1 MTGRIL
7 VAAVASGPLY
17 LLMYLAQRLVHAGS
31 GGAGDRTG
39 IALYL
44 VATAGLFALYGW
56 LLRLCRHGLPR
67 RLRLPVLGLPVIYSV
82 LWLLTTPVFSS
93 DVLSYVAHGYV
104 RVSLDANPYLV
115 DSAAVAASPIG
126 AELESFG
133 WRPVFPPTPYGPLVT
148 HLETGIVQLA
158 GGDVRLAMLLFKL
171 VAVAAGLAVAALIR
185 WVVGQVRP
193 QDRDLA
199 TVAYLWNPA
208 VLVEVA
214 GEGHND
220 ALMAVL
226 VVLALGLTLRRRVA
240 LAVAA
245 MVGAALTKYL
255 PLLLVPLQLGY
266 WWRAPERTRPL
277 AGRVAAGA
285 VTGLVVAVVL
295 FAPFWRGSATFAGL
309 RESGRAGHT
318 GSTQTVVAEVLSR
331 LVGEPAALRAVSV
344 AAAAAL
350 VLLAV
355 VLALRVPD
363 GDALLR
369 RCAVVMV
376 GALVL
381 AGPAYWPWYV
391 LLPVALLALVPRGG
405 WLAALVALSLG
416 SRLVAP
422 LNSLYV
428 DGLLGRSGFLLLTWL
443 GAVAL
448 PLAAVAAVRWADFRE
463 LRPLGGRRRYRAP
476 DRDAAGS

>member
-1 MTGRIL
+1 MSPTGT
-7 VAAVASGPLY
+7 SG
-17 LLMYLAQRLVHAGS
+17 S
-31 GGAGDRTG
+31 
-39 IALYL
+39 
-44 VATAGLFALYGW
+44 
-56 LLRLCRHGLPR
+56 
-67 RLRLPVLGLPVIYSV
+67 
-82 LWLLTTPVFSS
+82 
-93 DVLSYVAHGYV
+93 
-104 RVSLDANPYLV
+104 SLDANPYLV

-331 LVGEPAALRAVSV
+331 LVGEAAALRAVSV

-376 GALVL
+376 AR
-381 AGPAYWPWYV
+381 AGPGRAGV
-391 LLPVALLALVPRGG
+391 LALVRAPARRPARPGAARE
-405 WLAALVALSLG
+405 LAGRAGRPVAG
-416 SRLVAP
+416 
-422 LNSLYV
+422 
-428 DGLLGRSGFLLLTWL
+428 
-443 GAVAL
+443 
-448 PLAAVAAVRWADFRE
+448 VAAGGAAELAVRGRAAGPVRVPAADLAGGGGAAAGGVAGVVRWADFRE

-476 DRDAAGS
+476 DRDAAGG